1 MFRSVRI
8 TLHRWFDMT
17 KASKPVG
24 WFWLPLDNV
33 LNVIINM
40 HAFYVSDEVIL
51 LEAGK
56 TANVRRD
63 PQSVCAFPPWLEQI
77 LTTVSFTED
86 LASSTINL
94 SLFLV

>member
-1 MFRSVRI
+1 MFCSVRI

-24 WFWLPLDNV
+24 WFWLPVD
-33 LNVIINM
+33 LNIIINM
-40 HAFYVSDEVIL
+40 HAFYVGDEVIL
-51 LEAGK
+51 LKAGK

-77 LTTVSFTED
+77 LTTVSSTKN